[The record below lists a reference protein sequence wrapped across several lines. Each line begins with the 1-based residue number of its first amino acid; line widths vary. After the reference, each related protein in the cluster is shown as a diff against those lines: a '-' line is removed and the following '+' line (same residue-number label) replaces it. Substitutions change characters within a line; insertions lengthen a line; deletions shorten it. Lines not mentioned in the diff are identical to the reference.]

1 MNFVTWGSDVNRFQT
16 TRWSLVLEA
25 GAGDAKSRLALETLC
40 RTYRSPVIACIRARG
55 YGTDEAEDLTQSF
68 FTRFIER
75 ADHAR
80 ADPARGSFRAFLL
93 VTLKH
98 FLNDAGDRANAVKRG
113 GQIKFHSLDSSAG
126 HTVEA
131 EHRDSPDQVFERAWA
146 RAVLDSAMRR
156 LRAEADAA
164 GRAALFDQLRE
175 FLIERPL
182 ESDYARV
189 AEAFNLRRNTL
200 AVSVHRLRQRLSELV
215 RDELADTAEGV
226 ENLNQEFDAVRKSL
240 GAVMR

>member
-1 MNFVTWGSDVNRFQT
+1 
-16 TRWSLVLEA
+16 
-25 GAGDAKSRLALETLC
+25 
-40 RTYRSPVIACIRARG
+40 
-55 YGTDEAEDLTQSF
+55 AEDLTQSF

-80 ADPARGSFRAFLL
+80 ADPTRGSFRAFLL

-98 FLNDAGDRANAVKRG
+98 FLNDAGDHAHAIKRG
-113 GQIKFHSLDSSAG
+113 GQIKFHSLDSC
-126 HTVEA
+126 A
-131 EHRDSPDQVFERAWA
+131 EHNAEPEHHDSPDHVFERAWA
-146 RAVLDSAMRR
+146 QAVLDSAMRT
-156 LRAEADAA
+156 LRAEAKAA
-164 GRAALFDQLRE
+164 GKAALFDQLRE

-200 AVSVHRLRQRLSELV
+200 AVSVHRLRQRLSEIV
-215 RDELADTAEGV
+215 RNELTDTTEDV

-240 GAVMR
+240 GAVMQ

>member
-1 MNFVTWGSDVNRFQT
+1 MNRFQT

-25 GAGDAKSRLALETLC
+25 GTGDAKSRLALEVLC
-40 RTYRSPVIACIRARG
+40 RTYRLPVLACIRARG
-55 YGTDEAEDLTQSF
+55 CATDEAEDLAQMF

-98 FLNDAGDRANAVKRG
+98 FLNDAGDRAHAVKRG
-113 GQIKFHSLDSSAG
+113 GQIEFHSLDSSVDN
-126 HTVEA
+126 VEA
-131 EHRDSPDQVFERAWA
+131 EDRDAPDRVFERAWA
-146 RAVLDSAMRR
+146 EAVLDSAMRR
-156 LRAEADAA
+156 LRAEAKAA
-164 GRAALFDQLRE
+164 GKVALFDQLRE

-189 AEAFNLRRNTL
+189 AEKFNLRRNTI
-200 AVSVHRLRQRLSELV
+200 AVAVHRLRQRLSEFV
-215 RDELADTAEGV
+215 RDELADTAEGTGD
-226 ENLNQEFDAVRKSL
+226 LDREFNASRNSF
-240 GAVMR
+240 GAVIQ